1 MAQEK
6 ILGIDLGTTFS
17 AMAVVEGGKP
27 EIIINAEGARTTP
40 SVVAYSNGNI
50 IVGALAR
57 RQAIANPTNTIYSIK
72 RKMGTSEKIKLGDK
86 EYTPEQ
92 ISAMILQKLKRDAE
106 EALGQKITKAVITT
120 PAYFSDAQRKATR
133 DAGKIAGLD
142 VLRIVNEPTA
152 AALAYGLDK
161 KQAHTVLVF
170 DFGGGTF
177 DVSILELDNGV
188 FEVKATN
195 GDTKLGG
202 DDLDQRIIDW
212 MIKEFKAKEGIDLSK
227 DRVALQRLK
236 DEAEKAKIELS
247 QTLKTQINIPYITAT
262 PEGPKHLNMELT
274 RAKFEELCLDL
285 FKRLEGPT
293 KQAISDSK
301 LSLDQIDEV
310 VLVGGSTRIPKVQ
323 EIVEQLT
330 GKKPNKS
337 INPDEVVALGAAIQ
351 GAVLAGEIKDVLLLD
366 VTPLSLGIETL
377 GGVFTKLIERNT
389 TIPTKKSQIF
399 STASDNQTA
408 VDIHVLQGERAMAK
422 DNMTLGRFQLVGIP
436 PAPRGVP
443 QIEVT
448 FDMDANGILNVSA
461 KDLGTGKSQQIKIT
475 ATTNLS
481 DQDIEKMKKEAEA
494 NAEQDKKAK
503 EKIELVN
510 RAETL
515 IYSVESLL
523 KESKDKLDAKEIED
537 ITKTKDEL
545 RKAIDEDSG
554 DIEQKTEDLQKKIYE
569 LSTKIYQ
576 QTQTGSQEGSETKQD
591 TSENDFSKKDSENV
605 KDAEFS
611 EDDDEEKEK
620 GASKKKKK

>member
-1 MAQEK
+1 
-6 ILGIDLGTTFS
+6 
-17 AMAVVEGGKP
+17 
-27 EIIINAEGARTTP
+27 
-40 SVVAYSNGNI
+40 
-50 IVGALAR
+50 
-57 RQAIANPTNTIYSIK
+57 
-72 RKMGTSEKIKLGDK
+72 
-86 EYTPEQ
+86 
-92 ISAMILQKLKRDAE
+92 
-106 EALGQKITKAVITT
+106 
-120 PAYFSDAQRKATR
+120 
-133 DAGKIAGLD
+133 
-142 VLRIVNEPTA
+142 
-152 AALAYGLDK
+152 
-161 KQAHTVLVF
+161 
-170 DFGGGTF
+170 
-177 DVSILELDNGV
+177 
-188 FEVKATN
+188 
-195 GDTKLGG
+195 
-202 DDLDQRIIDW
+202 
-212 MIKEFKAKEGIDLSK
+212 
-227 DRVALQRLK
+227 
-236 DEAEKAKIELS
+236 
-247 QTLKTQINIPYITAT
+247 
-262 PEGPKHLNMELT
+262 
-274 RAKFEELCLDL
+274 
-285 FKRLEGPT
+285 
-293 KQAISDSK
+293 
-301 LSLDQIDEV
+301 IDEV
-310 VLVGGSTRIPKVQ
+310 LLVGGSTRIPKVQ

>member
-72 RKMGTSEKIKLGDK
+72 RKMGTSEKVKLGDK